1 MEIKKVFP
9 LIFWLAGGLCLLC
22 WRTDYS
28 NGLAAHEKTPQSCVD
43 AKCHASMADV
53 KYLHGPFAVKEC
65 NACHVPIK
73 DQKHKFEEIKK
84 A

>member
-1 MEIKKVFP
+1 MKYRFLV
-9 LIFWLAGGLCLLC
+9 LLLVVLNHGYFAQDKEQ
-22 WRTDYS
+22 T
-28 NGLAAHEKTPQSCVD
+28 SCMN